1 MKKEHYIL
9 LGGGALLLWL
19 LARGKK
25 IICPLDSVMQWKN
38 IAEQESQD
46 SYNIFGRPVT
56 ANILAVIQDQ
66 SQGDPNSVYFSGGVW
81 QRYGLCGVPLAW
93 AQEFNLDIKPEQL
106 LDPRFNID
114 IMLKIIA
121 YVNVKIDKAYQRAG
135 ITLSV
140 ISSPTGAPYPTANA
154 YSAYYHS
161 NTINI
166 TDARDPNIHVTNT
179 IDRYLSLTKC
189 YRQFVDY

>member
-9 LGGGALLLWL
+9 LGGSALLLWL
-19 LARGKK
+19 LTKGKK
-25 IICPLDSVMQWKN
+25 TICPLDSVMRWKN

-46 SYNIFGRPVT
+46 SYNLFGRPMT

-66 SQGDPNSVYFSGGVW
+66 SQGDPNLIYYSGGVW
-81 QRYGLCGVPLAW
+81 KRYGLCGVPLAW
-93 AQEFNLDIKPEQL
+93 AHEFNPDVKPEHL
-106 LDPRFNID
+106 LDPKFNID

-121 YVNVKIDKAYQRAG
+121 YIDVKIDKAYRHGG
-135 ITLSV
+135 IAVSG
-140 ISSPTGAPYPTANA
+140 IGASSFSANA

-161 NTINI
+161 NTMNI
-166 TDARDPNIHVTNT
+166 TDLRDPNIHVKDT
-179 IDRYLSLTKC
+179 INRYLNLAKC